1 MLYSNL
7 NVSAIV
13 LHINGLRALSKGPNL
28 SGWIK
33 GQNPTVGC
41 LQRPHL
47 KHKDTRSRASL
58 VCPCAELLQ
67 QRAVTLWGISGRD
80 CGPRTPSP
88 PRRPPF
94 CWTVW
99 ALLRCRQAEAGPS
112 HLPAS
117 QRPRAGG
124 VGGPPGTLTRGSSV
138 GAKVLCPHLQTPG
151 IPEFQRPLG
160 FSHQS
165 DPISSRSSWRWTRD
179 QTPTLHTDCS
189 PNQRF

>member
-7 NVSAIV
+7 NVSAII
-13 LHINGLRALSKGPNL
+13 LHINGLRALSKGQNL

-33 GQNPTVGC
+33 RQNPTVGC
-41 LQRPHL
+41 LQKPHL

-67 QRAVTLWGISGRD
+67 QRAVTSWGVSGR
-80 CGPRTPSP
+80 GLWP
-88 PRRPPF
+88 PHPF
-94 CWTVW
+94 TST
-99 ALLRCRQAEAGPS
+99 AAPLLLGCEEPAPMRQAEVGPS

-117 QRPRAGG
+117 QWPRAGG
-124 VGGPPGTLTRGSSV
+124 ADGTPGTLKRGSSV

-165 DPISSRSSWRWTRD
+165 DPISSRSSWRWTQD
-179 QTPTLHTDCS
+179 QTPKLHTDCS